1 MKLNYKRTFLV
12 GFAFLAICAFWQL
25 YDNIVPLILKY
36 TFDMGETVSGVV
48 MAADNVVALIMLP
61 LFGALSDK
69 VNTRFGKRTPFI
81 VVGTVISVAIMMIM
95 PVADNNKNLF
105 LFIASLAIVLLSMC
119 SYRSPAVALMPD
131 LTPKPLRSKANAVI
145 NLMGALGGV
154 YTLGMIMVLVPKS
167 SEDISPDYIP
177 LFISVGALMLV
188 SAAVVI
194 FIVKEKKV
202 STEVEAFNRQLD
214 IAEATNNKTKEAQ
227 KVSGTENR
235 LSKDVLKSLIF
246 ILSSVFLWFTAYNA
260 VTTAFSRYAVEVWK
274 LENGGFANCLMI
286 ATGAAVISYIP
297 IGFISSRFGRKKTII
312 AGIILMTLSY
322 LCGAFCS
329 EYSFF
334 VNIIFVFTGF
344 GWAAINV
351 NSYPMVVEMSKSSN
365 IGKYTGYYYTFSMA
379 AQVATPIL
387 SGFLL
392 EHIGYRTL
400 FPYAVVF
407 SLASLCT
414 MLFVKHGDAKP
425 VKKDSVLEHYDV
437 ED

>member
-12 GFAFLAICAFWQL
+12 GFAFLSISAFWQL
-25 YDNIVPLILKY
+25 YDKVIPLMLQK
-36 TFDMGETVSGVV
+36 TFGMGETLTGVI
-48 MAADNVVALIMLP
+48 MAADNVVALTMLP

-69 VNTRFGKRTPFI
+69 VNSRFGKRTPFI
-81 VVGTVISVAIMMIM
+81 VIGTVISVAMMMIM
-95 PVADNNKNLF
+95 PVANNCNNLF
-105 LFIASLAIVLLSMC
+105 LFISGLAIVLLSMC
-119 SYRSPAVALMPD
+119 FYRSPTVALMPD
-131 LTPKPLRSKANAVI
+131 LTPKPLRSKANAII
-145 NLMGALGGV
+145 NLMGALGV
-154 YTLGMIMVLVPKS
+154 ICTLGMSMILIPNT
-167 SEDISPDYIP
+167 SEDVLPDYLP
-177 LFISVGALMLV
+177 LFISVGALMLIA
-188 SAAVVI
+188 AAVILFV
-194 FIVKEKKV
+194 VKEKKI
-202 STEVEAFNRQLD
+202 SIEVDALNKQLD
-214 IAEATNNKTKEAQ
+214 IAKVVNNKVEKTNVISASEGK
-227 KVSGTENR
+227 
-235 LSKDVLKSLIF
+235 LPKDAFKSLIL
-246 ILSSVFLWFTAYNA
+246 ILSSVFLWFAAYNA
-260 VTTAFSRYAVEVWK
+260 VTTAFSRYTIEVWH
-274 LENGGFANCLMI
+274 LGNGEYDKILMF

-297 IGFISSRFGRKKTII
+297 IGFISSKFGRKKTII

-329 EYSFF
+329 EYSFL
-334 VNIIFVFTGF
+334 VNIILIFTGI

-365 IGKYTGYYYTFSMA
+365 TGKYTGYYYTFSMA
-379 AQVATPIL
+379 AQIATPIL

-392 EHIGYRTL
+392 EYVGYRTL